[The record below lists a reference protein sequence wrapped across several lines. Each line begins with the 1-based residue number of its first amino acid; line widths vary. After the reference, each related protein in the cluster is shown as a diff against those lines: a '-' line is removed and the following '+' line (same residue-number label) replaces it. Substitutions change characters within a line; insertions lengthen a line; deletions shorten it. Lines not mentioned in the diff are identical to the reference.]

1 MLLINDIL
9 FPPAEVWHLE
19 SDRWEFNF
27 YFRLHLCDLEK
38 VTFLRLS
45 IIFISETGIIVL
57 FQEGCC
63 EESWI
68 DYSVEYIASIVFR
81 VYYLTWHTGFLLN
94 GSSCYWHKPA
104 YNTSH
109 LSQSGHLLCWNHI
122 FCATNS
128 LFSILYHFPKQNC
141 LVIVILFK
149 MTMSLHGGSLRL
161 ANPNIL
167 SPNFKQDTSGKLSAN
182 G

>member
-38 VTFLRLS
+38 VTFLSLS

-81 VYYLTWHTGFLLN
+81 VYYLTSHTGFLLN
-94 GSSCYWHKPA
+94 GSSCY
-104 YNTSH
+104 
-109 LSQSGHLLCWNHI
+109 
-122 FCATNS
+122 
-128 LFSILYHFPKQNC
+128 
-141 LVIVILFK
+141 
-149 MTMSLHGGSLRL
+149 
-161 ANPNIL
+161 
-167 SPNFKQDTSGKLSAN
+167 
-182 G
+182 